1 MTSSH
6 HLLATN
12 PRAGKRQWRALLV
25 AAAALAATCAQ
36 AAIPATERQALLTLY
51 RSTQG
56 DQWTVRTGW
65 LGPAGSECSW
75 TGVTCDAA
83 GQHVVAVKL
92 INNQLRGTL
101 PALGALR
108 ELQVL
113 NVALN
118 HLRGPLPSLRG
129 LGQLRVLKA
138 NNNLLSGPLPQLNAA
153 PRLERLQL
161 ANNAL
166 SGSLRHGASQQ
177 ALRVVDVSNNQFSGP
192 MPSLADMPQ
201 LRRFDASFNR
211 LSGAAPTGHHPD
223 AVLELEGNRL
233 HNSPPTGGS

>member
-1 MTSSH
+1 MS
-6 HLLATN
+6 AN
-12 PRAGKRQWRALLV
+12 PTRILVVGTGPVGLIAAMSLSRAGFAVDLAGPDVRLDDRRTTALMV
-25 AAAALAATCAQ
+25 
-36 AAIPATERQALLTLY
+36 P
-51 RSTQG
+51 
-56 DQWTVRTGW
+56 
-65 LGPAGSECSW
+65 
-75 TGVTCDAA
+75 
-83 GQHVVAVKL
+83 
-92 INNQLRGTL
+92 
-101 PALGALR
+101 
-108 ELQVL
+108 
-113 NVALN
+113 ALN

-166 SGSLRHGASQQ
+166 SGSLRHGAGQQ